1 MLKLVTK
8 INEIKL
14 FFDCLKYLSSQV
26 NGTPVSLPFQTGL
39 MTRLS
44 TSEGFIVIDTP
55 QDIQVRYNRFN
66 TLSITMGQ
74 RLQNKVCGLCGNFNG
89 DPSDDYITSRGKP
102 AVSALELAQSW
113 KTNGM
118 QNRWVRLGTDSVY
131 CTGIQMYNSGETFWR
146 SPPKNNIKADECTEI
161 GHPALQFFYPLL
173 AHFAY
178 CFGFV
183 ASTLIN
189 PVSSSSR

>member
-1 MLKLVTK
+1 MKPKRLCVRSL
-8 INEIKL
+8 IPSSA
-14 FFDCLKYLSSQV
+14 SSQV
-26 NGTPVSLPFQTGL
+26 NGTPVSVPFLTGL

-55 QDIQVRYNRFN
+55 QDIQVRYNHFN

-118 QNRWVRLGTDSVY
+118 RNRWVMLLFEIVPSCFIKPSCLICRIWMGPASSQLTSLLMRIHERRL
-131 CTGIQMYNSGETFWR
+131 
-146 SPPKNNIKADECTEI
+146 
-161 GHPALQFFYPLL
+161 H
-173 AHFAY
+173 
-178 CFGFV
+178 
-183 ASTLIN
+183 
-189 PVSSSSR
+189 